1 MVAFVASV
9 TSKAIQLGESVD
21 MITPQ
26 PKMNVKM
33 NTRHFPV
40 PCLRSQHAM
49 VVVIDQ
55 WNCCCLW
62 VQEEEEDMLGW
73 AYGLGGSRNFF
84 MSFTKHT

>member
-9 TSKAIQLGESVD
+9 TSKAIQLGERVD

-26 PKMNVKM
+26 PKINVKM
-33 NTRHFPV
+33 NTRHLPV

-55 WNCCCLW
+55 YILLFMGSPYA
-62 VQEEEEDMLGW
+62 QERAD
-73 AYGLGGSRNFF
+73 Y
-84 MSFTKHT
+84 